1 MAGSP
6 TSRNLIAVI
15 IGAVLLFGAISVLP
29 IVIMRRHRRRAAE
42 RNANELRA
50 LQVNGC
56 MRQVTVQRWLDQQRP
71 TPDIL
76 ERYAGE
82 SCPICLSSLVAP
94 SAFSASASIPISMSS
109 STMHSLP
116 QCRQHTPLR
125 PSPPEAAHIAYPHSH
140 SDPCIPPTPT
150 NNDDENTRPRPR
162 SPRNLSLRRGPSPE
176 TRSYTNMGTSASSSL
191 SRRGVLTLT
200 RCNHAFHTAC
210 LTSWFEYRRS
220 QTHAQCEYRCP
231 VCKDLLGSS

>member
-1 MAGSP
+1 MTGSP

-56 MRQVTVQRWLDQQRP
+56 MHQVTVQRWLDQQRP

-82 SCPICLSSLVAP
+82 SCPICLSSLLAP
-94 SAFSASASIPISMSS
+94 SAVSASESISISC
-109 STMHSLP
+109 STVHTLP
-116 QCRQHTPLR
+116 QCQQHTPLR
-125 PSPPEAAHIAYPHSH
+125 PSPPKAVHIAHPHSH
-140 SDPCIPPTPT
+140 CERCIPTTPT
-150 NNDDENTRPRPR
+150 NNNDEDDQPQPRP
-162 SPRNLSLRRGPSPE
+162 PRNLSLSRGPNPE
-176 TRSYTNMGTSASSSL
+176 IRSHTDTSINASGSL
-191 SRRGVLTLT
+191 SRRGMLILTK
-200 RCNHAFHTAC
+200 CNHAFHTAC
-210 LTSWFEYRRS
+210 LASWFEYRRA
-220 QTHAQCEYRCP
+220 QTHAQCQYRCP
-231 VCKDLLGSS
+231 VCKDLLGST